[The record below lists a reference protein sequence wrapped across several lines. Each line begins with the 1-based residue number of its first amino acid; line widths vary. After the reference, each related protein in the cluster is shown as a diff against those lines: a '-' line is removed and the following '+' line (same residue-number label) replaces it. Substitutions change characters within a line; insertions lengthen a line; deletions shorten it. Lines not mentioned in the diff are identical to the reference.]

1 MTQQHWHQRG
11 YRSITG
17 GELVRVGSRIV
28 GADVDVGE
36 IGVALE
42 RWYEGDQ
49 NASPAWRLNKEIM
62 VRCLF
67 GSREVSLPENC
78 LEVEAVSKWRV

>member
-17 GELVRVGSRIV
+17 GELVRVGSRGW

-42 RWYEGDQ
+42 RWHGPDPR
-49 NASPAWRLNKEIM
+49 SPARQRNRVTL